1 MKQLVYVYISGIS
14 DDLNIHLPSYIDVKK
29 ISNQS
34 VLAEKRSAYSL
45 LYRAAKEFFGVDM
58 DLSMLTKT
66 ESGKPVYPDF
76 HFSISH
82 SKGICAVALSKNNV
96 GIDIEREISEERETR
111 IKKKILHKNESP
123 DTDITELWTKKEA
136 VFKLTGKKI
145 FIPHEIDTTVYNTE
159 SKKVHFD
166 GKEHTVTV
174 ATDNVTESIWQNNR
188 KWFTL

>member
-14 DDLNIHLPSYIDVKK
+14 DDLNIPLPSYIDVKK

-45 LYRAAKEFFGVDM
+45 LYRAAKEVFGVDM

-66 ESGKPVYPDF
+66 ENGKPVYPDY

-111 IKKKILHKNESP
+111 IRKKILHKNEAP

-136 VFKLTGKKI
+136 VFKLLGGKI
-145 FIPHEIDTTVYNTE
+145 FVPHEINISAYNT
-159 SKKVHFD
+159 
-166 GKEHTVTV
+166 
-174 ATDNVTESIWQNNR
+174 ATDNIIIKGLKYTVAVASDGIPEV
-188 KWFTL
+188 KWSYIL